1 MDLSTES
8 RSPARALKFGD
19 LLVRLKLIGEEDL
32 ADALKVAPQFG
43 LPIGRTLVL
52 TGFLTDEELQLV
64 VELQPLIASQT
75 VSIDKAKGAVNAL
88 KAKKLT
94 PSQALSEIGVL
105 NSTEK
110 ATIGALL
117 LEAGVINQ
125 EQLEQAKKVSYSS
138 GMRFG
143 RVLLLNGYI
152 NHQMLTKALEIQHS
166 IRERRISLE
175 QGVMMLNT
183 ALSKQASMPIKLEA
197 YSMAP
202 APGNK
207 QVRFGEFII
216 LCGLATESE
225 ILNALEI
232 SMEKGQ
238 TLGEAIVNLGLI
250 SSRVYYQA
258 QEVYSQIAS
267 GERTLK
273 EATEEMHKFVFGSEA
288 KDGGQN
294 VPLLGELLK
303 MTGFVTDADIQEA
316 VDLSNKYPSLIGKM
330 LVISGAID
338 EATLISSLRCQYLLK
353 HDLITLEDAIK
364 TLQFARENQISLDD
378 ALEELGLRKPPN
390 PAEH

>member
-1 MDLSTES
+1 MGTEG
-8 RSPARALKFGD
+8 RATARGLKFGD
-19 LLVRLKLIGEEDL
+19 FLVHLKMLSEADL

-52 TGFLTDEELQLV
+52 SGFITDEELQLV
-64 VELQPLIASQT
+64 VELQPLFAHELITLEQART
-75 VSIDKAKGAVNAL
+75 AVNAL
-88 KAKKLT
+88 RTNKLS
-94 PSQALSEIGVL
+94 PSKALSEIGVT
-105 NSTEK
+105 SSIEK

-125 EQLEQAKKVSYSS
+125 AQLEQAKTVSYST

-143 RVLLLNGYI
+143 RVLLLNGFI
-152 NHQMLTKALEIQHS
+152 NHKILTRALEIQHM

-183 ALSKQASMPIKLEA
+183 ALSKQTDMPLKLEA
-197 YSMAP
+197 HSMAP
-202 APGNK
+202 APANK

-238 TLGEAIVNLGLI
+238 TLGEAIVGLGLI
-250 SSRVYYQA
+250 SSRIYDQA
-258 QEVYSQIAS
+258 HDLYGDVTA
-267 GERTLK
+267 GKRTLK
-273 EATEEMHKFVFGSEA
+273 DATEEIHKLVFGKEA
-288 KDGGQN
+288 SQDEHQI
-294 VPLLGELLK
+294 PLLGELLK
-303 MTGFVTDADIQEA
+303 MTGFVTDSDITEA
-316 VDLSNKYPSLIGKM
+316 VELSNKYPSLIGKM

-353 HDLITLEDAIK
+353 HGLITIEDAIR
-364 TLQFARENQISLDD
+364 TLQFAREHQISLDD
-378 ALEELGLRKPPN
+378 ALEELGLRKH
-390 PAEH
+390 ETQQE